1 MNFYGVIMGSTMIL
15 AVGLGHVLVIKWEY
29 YWGTKS
35 WPGLLAIGSLLVII
49 SILVDNILLSGT
61 LGILGA
67 TLLWGVH
74 ELFRQKKRVE
84 KGWFPMNLKRRT

>member
-1 MNFYGVIMGSTMIL
+1 MNYYGLVMGSTMIL
-15 AVGLGHVLVIKWEY
+15 AAGLGHVLVIKWEY
-29 YWGTKS
+29 YWGTKT
-35 WPGLLAIGSLLVII
+35 WPGLLATGSFVII
-49 SILVDNILLSGT
+49 ISCLVDNLLLSGT

-84 KGWFPMNLKRRT
+84 RGWFPRNPKRKT